1 MMERCSYDGHNS
13 GNTYARNPRTD
24 SFIDRLTHAGIVPL
38 EITHLGSGSSG
49 NSVVYKNEDTVFL
62 IDCGLST
69 RQMEKR
75 LFLAGINPSQVDH
88 ILITHHHA
96 DHSKSALKS
105 SKKWGAR
112 LHSNLETAI
121 RLGWQPMSEVRTFS
135 DLDRIEINHN
145 VSVMPIPVPHDD
157 ADNVAF
163 IIFTGGERAAY
174 VTDLG
179 EATDE
184 LKKHLMGCSHISIE
198 ANYDHNRLLNGPYPD
213 SLKRRISGRGGHLS
227 NLQTANIL
235 RDVVTAST
243 KSIVLCHL
251 SEKNNAPHIAE
262 SEALMKIHDSFDGDL
277 SISGKIGP
285 EFTHRIGE
293 NASRRISIDH

>member
-1 MMERCSYDGHNS
+1 MERCSYDGHNS
-13 GNTYARNPRTD
+13 GNTYDHCSETD

-49 NSVVYKNEDTVFL
+49 NSVAYKYEDTVFL

-75 LFLAGINPSQVDH
+75 LFLAGMNPNQVDH

-105 SKKWGAR
+105 SKKLGAR
-112 LHSNLETAI
+112 FHSNLETAM
-121 RLGWQPMSEVRTFS
+121 RMGWQPMSEVRTFS
-135 DLDRIEINHN
+135 DLERIEINQN

-163 IIFTGGERAAY
+163 IIFSGGERAAY

-184 LKKHLMGCSHISIE
+184 LKKHLKGCSHISIE
-198 ANYDHNRLLNGPYPD
+198 ANYDHNKLLNGPYPD

-262 SEALMKIHDSFDGDL
+262 SEALMKIHDFFEGDL
-277 SISGKIGP
+277 SISRKKGP
-285 EFTHRIGE
+285 EFTHSIGE
-293 NASRRISIDH
+293 NANKKIPMSH

>member
-1 MMERCSYDGHNS
+1 M
-13 GNTYARNPRTD
+13 
-24 SFIDRLTHAGIVPL
+24 PL
-38 EITHLGSGSSG
+38 EITHLGSGSAG
-49 NSVVYKNEDTVFL
+49 NSVAYKNEDTVFL

-75 LFLAGINPSQVDH
+75 LFLAGITPNQVDH

-121 RLGWQPMSEVRTFS
+121 RMGWQPMSEVRTFS
-135 DLDRIEINHN
+135 DLERIEINHN

-163 IIFTGGERAAY
+163 IIFSGGERAAY

-184 LKKHLMGCSHISIE
+184 LKKHLKGCSHISIE
-198 ANYDHNRLLNGPYPD
+198 ANYDHDKLLNGPYPD

-262 SEALMKIHDSFDGDL
+262 SEALMKIHDFFEGDL
-277 SISGKIGP
+277 SISRKKGP
-285 EFTHRIGE
+285 EFTHSIGE
-293 NASRRISIDH
+293 NANKKISMSH

>member
-1 MMERCSYDGHNS
+1 MERCSYDGHNS
-13 GNTYARNPRTD
+13 GNTYAHCSQTD
-24 SFIDRLTHAGIVPL
+24 SFIDRLTLVGIVPL

-49 NSVVYKNEDTVFL
+49 NSVAYKNEDTVFL

-75 LFLAGINPSQVDH
+75 LFLAGITPNQVDH

-121 RLGWQPMSEVRTFS
+121 RMGWQPMSEVRTFS
-135 DLDRIEINHN
+135 DLERIEINRD
-145 VSVMPIPVPHDD
+145 VSLMPIPVRHDD

-163 IIFTGGERAAY
+163 IIFSGGERAAY

-184 LKKHLMGCSHISIE
+184 LKKHLKGCSHISIE
-198 ANYDHNRLLNGPYPD
+198 ANYDHDKLLNGPYPD

-262 SEALMKIHDSFDGDL
+262 SEALMKIHDFFEGDL
-277 SISGKIGP
+277 SISRKKGP
-285 EFTHRIGE
+285 EFTHSIGE
-293 NASRRISIDH
+293 NANKKISVSH

>member
-1 MMERCSYDGHNS
+1 MERCSYDGHNS
-13 GNTYARNPRTD
+13 GNTYAHCSQTD
-24 SFIDRLTHAGIVPL
+24 SFIDRLTLVGIVPL

-49 NSVVYKNEDTVFL
+49 NSVAYKNEDTVFL

-75 LFLAGINPSQVDH
+75 LFLAGITPNQVDH

-121 RLGWQPMSEVRTFS
+121 RMGWQPMSEVRTFS
-135 DLDRIEINHN
+135 DLERIEINRD

-163 IIFTGGERAAY
+163 IIFSGGERAAY

-184 LKKHLMGCSHISIE
+184 LKRHLKGCSHISIE
-198 ANYDHNRLLNGPYPD
+198 ANYDHDKLLSGPYPD

-262 SEALMKIHDSFDGDL
+262 SEALMKIHDFFEGDL
-277 SISGKIGP
+277 SISRKKGP
-285 EFTHRIGE
+285 EFTHSIGE
-293 NASRRISIDH
+293 NANKKISVSH

>member
-1 MMERCSYDGHNS
+1 M
-13 GNTYARNPRTD
+13 
-24 SFIDRLTHAGIVPL
+24 PL

-49 NSVVYKNEDTVFL
+49 NSVAYKYEDTVFL

-75 LFLAGINPSQVDH
+75 LFLAGITPNQVDH

-112 LHSNLETAI
+112 LHSNLETAM
-121 RLGWQPMSEVRTFS
+121 RMGWQPMSEVRTFS
-135 DLDRIEINHN
+135 DLERIEINHN

-163 IIFTGGERAAY
+163 IIFSGGERAAY

-184 LKKHLMGCSHISIE
+184 LKKHLKGCSHISIE
-198 ANYDHNRLLNGPYPD
+198 ANYDHNKLLNGPYPD

-262 SEALMKIHDSFDGDL
+262 SEALMKIHDFFEGDL
-277 SISGKIGP
+277 SISRKKGP
-285 EFTHRIGE
+285 EFTHSIGE
-293 NASRRISIDH
+293 NANKKIPMSH